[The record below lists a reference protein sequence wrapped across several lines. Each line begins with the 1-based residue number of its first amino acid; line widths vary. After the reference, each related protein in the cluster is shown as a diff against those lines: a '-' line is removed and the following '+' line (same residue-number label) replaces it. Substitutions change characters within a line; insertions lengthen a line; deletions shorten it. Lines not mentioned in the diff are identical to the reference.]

1 MDRDGYVTYLGRDD
15 DMMNAGGYRVSPIE
29 VETAMMTCD
38 GILQAAAAEVE
49 IRDGVTVIAG
59 FYVGPDTLE
68 DALVKICKQVLAKY
82 KRPRMFVKINALPL
96 GANNKIQRKVLRNW
110 TPS

>member
-1 MDRDGYVTYLGRDD
+1 MPFIRTSKVDPSTVTV
-15 DMMNAGGYRVSPIE
+15 AGSKPRNSI
-29 VETAMMTCD
+29 D

-49 IRDGVTVIAG
+49 IREGVTVIAG